1 MRPNTPAQADY
12 GLLFDVR
19 RSVRYHDRRRAWF
32 ELLRRMAGLSA
43 LFLCAAVL
51 FSAAGTAPAPPWLA
65 ALAISAGLVG
75 VDVLAGFANSA
86 ARHQSL
92 RARFIMLE
100 ASAAGR
106 SSSQSPHRPPSHRGR
121 RAAHLSRPR
130 SALSQRTDARR
141 RPPAR
146 FGALGKRAA
155 VPAPHLPPVPLAR
168 PGRLTQNFLK

>member
-12 GLLFDVR
+12 GLLFDLR

-32 ELLRRMAGLSA
+32 ELLHRMAGLSA

-51 FSAAGTAPAPPWLA
+51 FSAAGAAPAPPWLV
-65 ALAISAGLVG
+65 ALAIAAGLVG

-100 ASAAGR
+100 AALLADPAANHHIAR
-106 SSSQSPHRPPSHRGR
+106 LHIEADEPPIY
-121 RAAHLSRPR
+121 RALDLLCHNE
-130 SALSQRTDARR
+130 QM
-141 RPPAR
+141 
-146 FGALGKRAA
+146 RADGHQPDSEHWA
-155 VPAPHLPPVPLAR
+155 SVPLYQ
-168 PGRLTQNFLK
+168 RLTCHLFRWPDLAA